1 MQYYSF
7 IAVMPEY
14 EESTL
19 LSRSNRIIQY
29 LPDQKQ
35 QIIQDQREQHIESLQ
50 RQLDQKDQTMEDLR
64 IQLDQKCNTI
74 QDLQRQLDQK
84 DLTMQDLR
92 RQLDQNQQ
100 IMVDLQR
107 RGADTERDLHDQL
120 DGVRRHHEQQLER
133 LRGQLS
139 SREEEFWTV
148 PRDGIKINSEIGVGG
163 WGSVFKGTFHGRAV
177 AVKRLHPSIISED
190 NISRI
195 RREVRLM
202 AHVRHPNILL
212 FIGAVFE
219 DDELHPPLILL
230 ELLDIDL
237 RKAYKAN
244 MVGPHNLP
252 IFRDVACALNYL
264 HCLRE
269 PIIHRDVSAPN
280 VLLEAMANNQWKA
293 KVSDFGSANIAR
305 LAQTAA
311 EGAIIYSAPE
321 CLPEEIRGPV
331 AVNFLQTPKIDVYSY
346 GVLLCEVIVRTL
358 PTKLVQVKA
367 ELKRKWPVMH
377 DLADACTK
385 YDPNDRPT
393 IAHVLNELEKIGP

>member
-1 MQYYSF
+1 
-7 IAVMPEY
+7 MPEY
-14 EESTL
+14 EESTNVQQL
-19 LSRSNRIIQY
+19 QAAPQQHLWPQS
-29 LPDQKQ
+29 DQREE
-35 QIIQDQREQHIESLQ
+35 IIQDLLVDLDRKQKIIQDLQRLRDQTMPDLQ
-50 RQLDQKDQTMEDLR
+50 RQLDQKDQTL
-64 IQLDQKCNTI
+64 I
-74 QDLQRQLDQK
+74 
-84 DLTMQDLR
+84 DLR

-100 IMVDLQR
+100 AMLDLQR
-107 RGADTERDLHDQL
+107 HGADTERDLRHQL
-120 DGVRRHHEQQLER
+120 DEERRRHEEQLER
-133 LRGQLS
+133 LRGQSLS
-139 SREEEFWTV
+139 GEVEFWNVT
-148 PRDGIKINSEIGVGG
+148 RDEVKMDSEIGVGG

-177 AVKRLHPSIISED
+177 AIKRLHPSIVSED
-190 NISRI
+190 NISRLH
-195 RREVRLM
+195 REVRLM

-219 DDELHPPLILL
+219 EFNQLRPPLIIL

-237 RKAYKAN
+237 RKAYKSQKAD
-244 MVGPHNLP
+244 HNSLLP

-269 PIIHRDVSAPN
+269 PIIHRDLSAPN

-293 KVSDFGSANIAR
+293 KVSDFGSANIAK

-321 CLPEEIRGPV
+321 SLPEEVRGPG
-331 AVNFLQTPKIDVYSY
+331 AVNFPQTPKIDVYSY
-346 GVLLCEVIVRTL
+346 GVLLCEVIARTL

-367 ELKRKWPVMH
+367 ELRRKWPVMH

-393 IAHVLNELEKIGP
+393 IAHVLDELKRISMDPK

>member
-1 MQYYSF
+1 
-7 IAVMPEY
+7 MPDYTNIQELLPPPQQHLWPQSDQR
-14 EESTL
+14 EE
-19 LSRSNRIIQY
+19 IIQD
-29 LPDQKQ
+29 LLVELDQKQ
-35 QIIQDQREQHIESLQ
+35 RTIQDLQSLG
-50 RQLDQKDQTMEDLR
+50 DQTV
-64 IQLDQKCNTI
+64 

-84 DLTMQDLR
+84 NQTMQDLQRQLIQKDETMHDLR

-100 IMVDLQR
+100 TMLDLQR
-107 RGADTERDLHDQL
+107 HGADTERDLRHQL
-120 DGVRRHHEQQLER
+120 DEERRHHEEQLEQ
-133 LRGQLS
+133 LRGQSLS
-139 SREEEFWTV
+139 GEVEFWTV
-148 PRDGIKINSEIGVGG
+148 IRDDVKIDSEIGVGG
-163 WGSVFKGTFHGRAV
+163 WGSVFKGSFHGGAV
-177 AVKRLHPSIISED
+177 AVKRLHPSIVSED
-190 NISRI
+190 NISRL

-219 DDELHPPLILL
+219 QLNQLHPPLIIL
-230 ELLDIDL
+230 ELLDVDL
-237 RKAYKAN
+237 RKAYQSK
-244 MVGPHNLP
+244 MVGPHNLLP

-269 PIIHRDVSAPN
+269 PIIHRDLSAPN

-331 AVNFLQTPKIDVYSY
+331 ALNYPQTSKIDIYSY
-346 GVLLCEVIVRTL
+346 GVLLCEVIACTL
-358 PTKLVQVKA
+358 PRKLMQVKA
-367 ELKRKWPVMH
+367 ELRRKWPVMH

-385 YDPNDRPT
+385 YDPNDRPS
-393 IAHVLNELEKIGP
+393 IAHVLDELKRIAMDP